1 MNPLLLMAHW
11 GVGEV
16 LLAIAILALL
26 FGDRRTWEV
35 LNVWRRPY
43 GHDFVRVGRKRHTT
57 DRHDTAIANRWLTS
71 VLFPTRFAITSTPSI
86 LI

>member
-35 LNVWRRPY
+35 LKRLAQTLRTRLRSFRP
-43 GHDFVRVGRKRHTT
+43 KTT
-57 DRHDTAIANRWLTS
+57 HH
-71 VLFPTRFAITSTPSI
+71 
-86 LI
+86 

>member
-35 LNVWRRPY
+35 LKRLAQTLRTRLRSRRQ
-43 GHDFVRVGRKRHTT
+43 KTT
-57 DRHDTAIANRWLTS
+57 HHRSA
-71 VLFPTRFAITSTPSI
+71 
-86 LI
+86 

>member
-35 LNVWRRPY
+35 LKRLADPTDTTAFASAENDTPPIGMIQLSLTDGSLQSY
-43 GHDFVRVGRKRHTT
+43 PPHDLLLH
-57 DRHDTAIANRWLTS
+57 LPL
-71 VLFPTRFAITSTPSI
+71 LF
-86 LI
+86 